1 MCVECTSTYVY
12 GCECCSEVVSAF
24 GVGTYPIDTL
34 DWLAYTLDRLN
45 NHAFIEYC
53 YASEKRGVKG
63 SMFVIIRNT
72 SAPERGRHGCDK
84 LRGYSVHEGSGWIN
98 SEGKITSIR

>member
-34 DWLAYTLDRLN
+34 DWLAYTLDRSDN
-45 NHAFIEYC
+45 DVFIE
-53 YASEKRGVKG
+53 
-63 SMFVIIRNT
+63 
-72 SAPERGRHGCDK
+72 
-84 LRGYSVHEGSGWIN
+84 
-98 SEGKITSIR
+98 